1 MRTPAATLMLSWRA
15 LIPLMLLWLRA
26 AGLVGQAVALG
37 CAVFALVV
45 LRRDRDPERRPAR
58 ALDRA
63 LALTFAGA
71 LIAVLAQAG
80 VLAVL
85 AAALADDAGWPIAA
99 LVGST
104 VGIAGMV
111 RIAAGLAVLFTA
123 IALRRASAS
132 RVRGALLLGST
143 ILLSVTGALASHAM
157 GRTDGQ
163 AWLLTVTALHQAAV
177 GIWVG
182 GLVCAA
188 MLVLRA
194 DASAGDVWLRPFSGW
209 PRRRSGASQSPV
221 SPFRSP
227 TSPHQAPPSAPRMGP
242 WSSRRLS
249 SSRHCSRWR
258 VLNHRALHGRLALG
272 RGSGGRSTLGGS
284 PILLRRRLEVEAGL
298 AVVTVLLAASI
309 GSTPPAVDVGAQR
322 ATLDEIRAMFT
333 PQWPRLST
341 PTLAELAA
349 ASDLADPDAPRTAEI
364 TAWSE
369 FGHNVAGLFVLAMGI
384 LATLERAGRAPWAR
398 HWPLLIIGLAG
409 FVAYSVDP
417 EGWQTGAVGFWEHL
431 LSPEVVQH
439 RILLILTALFGFA
452 EWRVRSGRHP
462 DSPWRYVFPVVA
474 IWSGVLLVAHAHEVS
489 DGKSAFF
496 MELSHLA
503 LGLVSLLAGWS
514 RWLELRLPRV
524 ESGGPG
530 RIWGPALAVFGLLLV
545 LYREG

>member
-1 MRTPAATLMLSWRA
+1 M
-15 LIPLMLLWLRA
+15 
-26 AGLVGQAVALG
+26 
-37 CAVFALVV
+37 
-45 LRRDRDPERRPAR
+45 
-58 ALDRA
+58 
-63 LALTFAGA
+63 
-71 LIAVLAQAG
+71 VLAKI
-80 VLAVL
+80 VLF
-85 AAALADDAGWPIAA
+85 AAL
-99 LVGST
+99 L
-104 VGIAGMV
+104 
-111 RIAAGLAVLFTA
+111 
-123 IALRRASAS
+123 
-132 RVRGALLLGST
+132 
-143 ILLSVTGALASHAM
+143 AM
-157 GRTDGQ
+157 G
-163 AWLLTVTALHQAAV
+163 
-177 GIWVG
+177 
-182 GLVCAA
+182 
-188 MLVLRA
+188 
-194 DASAGDVWLRPFSGW
+194 
-209 PRRRSGASQSPV
+209 
-221 SPFRSP
+221 
-227 TSPHQAPPSAPRMGP
+227 
-242 WSSRRLS
+242 
-249 SSRHCSRWR
+249 

-272 RGSGGRSTLGGS
+272 PGSGRRSALGGS
-284 PILLRRRLEVEAGL
+284 SILLRRRLEVEAGL

-309 GSTPPAVDVGAQR
+309 GSAPPAVDVGAQR
-322 ATLDEIRAMFT
+322 ATLDEIRAVFT

-384 LATLERAGRAPWAR
+384 LATLERTGRAPWAR

-439 RILLILTALFGFA
+439 RILLVLTALFGFA

-474 IWSGVLLVAHAHEVS
+474 IWSGVLLLAHAHEVS

-496 MELSHLA
+496 MELSHLP

-514 RWLELRLPRV
+514 RWLELRLPPV

>member
-1 MRTPAATLMLSWRA
+1 MLSWRA

-45 LRRDRDPERRPAR
+45 LRHDRDPERRPAR
-58 ALDRA
+58 ALDWT
-63 LALTFAGA
+63 LALTGAGA
-71 LIAVLAQAG
+71 LTAVLAQAG

-85 AAALADDAGWPIAA
+85 AAALADDAGWPIAT

-123 IALRRASAS
+123 MALRRASAS
-132 RVRGALLLGST
+132 RVRGAQLLGST

-157 GRTDGQ
+157 ARTDGQ
-163 AWLLTVTALHQAAV
+163 AWLLIVTALHQAAV

-182 GLVCAA
+182 GLMCAA
-188 MLVLRA
+188 MLALRA
-194 DASAGDVWLRPFSGW
+194 DASAGDVWLGPFSVVAAAAVGGIAVTGVTLSLAYVAT
-209 PRRRSGASQSPV
+209 PGAAIG
-221 SPFRSP
+221 
-227 TSPHQAPPSAPRMGP
+227 TSYGAMVLAKIVLFVALLAMA
-242 WSSRRLS
+242 
-249 SSRHCSRWR
+249 

-272 RGSGGRSTLGGS
+272 RGSGGQSTLGGS

-309 GSTPPAVDVGAQR
+309 GSTLPAVDVGVQR
-322 ATLDEIRAMFT
+322 ATLDEIRTVFT

-349 ASDLADPDAPRTAEI
+349 ASDLADPNAPRTAEI

-369 FGHNVAGLFVLAMGI
+369 FGHNVAGLFVLAMGVF
-384 LATLERAGRAPWAR
+384 ATLERAGRAPWAR

-439 RILLILTALFGFA
+439 RVLLILTALFGFA

-474 IWSGVLLVAHAHEVS
+474 IWSGVLLLAHVHEVS
-489 DGKSAFF
+489 DGRSALF